1 MPSRW
6 SIIVLFLIAL
16 LSLVTFSRVTT
27 SSYSYSRSSKNSSS
41 RRKAT
46 GEYKSRLQLHHL
58 QEEQTLRDRN
68 AQLIL
73 DLEENEL
80 QLDIDCSTPPSTSLS
95 LASSASSS
103 RDASSEEELT
113 LQKQDFE
120 LELALEV
127 QHQLQN
133 HQYDSTLL
141 NESPS
146 ALQRHLERK
155 LRHQKRLLSA
165 YQSSLHQQAV
175 ISYNSQECVAWR
187 ARQQQLQQ
195 KQPRKSSS
203 TSFKNIGNSL
213 AAAALTRFQQFHPN
227 RRDLDQ
233 NSIFAKTLTAL
244 GQKRYTDPNGFMVEL
259 DPVKIMA
266 GSRRASTY
274 LNDDLHV
281 LVLDMQ
287 WDPEVTVVVGNVLD
301 ETVKLRQEGYRPV
314 MLNVANSIVPGGDYH
329 LDSATDSEAD
339 LFRRT
344 TLHQCLDQEPRRS
357 RFYPLSEAGGVYCP
371 NQAVFRRG
379 YDRRNEFMD
388 RFEWISVVSVAPI
401 PKMETREKDGGL
413 GGVQFLEGEDD
424 LLRRRILAAM
434 KVGVSQGHDALVLP
448 PHGTEAGQNP
458 SEAIAAI
465 YRSII
470 GRDFMGGRKRFQ
482 TYKKIVMVLDPEQAE
497 KIVNETSNYRPTQ
510 PPQPIASPL
519 PVDDNEET
527 IEAGVDAQNAE
538 DAEQDAEEEDSEAGP
553 DASHS
558 VYYRSDDSDVEDE
571 TEENDDN
578 ADGEEH
584 EELNSVREITDEMIL
599 HESERD
605 ENDTE
610 DDFGP
615 SEDELEDQ
623 AMYGASGVDDEAE
636 NELVPEDEVSEE
648 EALLEEQE
656 LQEDVD
662 LSEGVLAEDLND
674 IPAAIADSDEAGTV
688 QDDDSDSN
696 DETSGDDDDD
706 NQGGDDDEEHEEADE
721 EAEAEPFVPLV
732 ETVRQVF
739 ERMLEQRSLLIVKNR
754 ARGIVE
760 PEVPAANATITDA
773 TGAPVPASVAP
784 LSA

>member
-6 SIIVLFLIAL
+6 SVVVLFLIAL
-16 LSLVTFSRVTT
+16 LSLLTFSRVTT
-27 SSYSYSRSSKNSSS
+27 SSRSTTG
-41 RRKAT
+41 RTAT
-46 GEYKSRLQLHHL
+46 KSRLLIHHL
-58 QEEQTLRDRN
+58 QDEQHLRDRN

-73 DLEENEL
+73 DLEENDL
-80 QLDIDCSTPPSTSLS
+80 QLDIDCSSPPSSSLS
-95 LASSASSS
+95 SFPTSSN
-103 RDASSEEELT
+103 EELT
-113 LQKQDFE
+113 LQRQDFE

-127 QHQLQN
+127 KHQLQT

-155 LRHQKRLLSA
+155 LRHQKRLLTA
-165 YQSSLHQQAV
+165 YKSSLHQQAI

-187 ARQQQLQQ
+187 ARQQQQKQKQQQ
-195 KQPRKSSS
+195 KPSS
-203 TSFKNIGNSL
+203 TSFRNLGNSL
-213 AAAALTRFQQFHPN
+213 AAAALTRFQQFHPD

-233 NSIFAKTLTAL
+233 DSIFAKTVVAL
-244 GQKRYTDPNGFMVEL
+244 GEKRYTDPNGFVVEL
-259 DPVKIMA
+259 DPVKVTA
-266 GSRRASTY
+266 GSRRASAY

-314 MLNVANSIVPGGDYH
+314 MLNVGNSNVPGGDYH
-329 LDSATDSEAD
+329 LDSATNNEAD
-339 LFRRT
+339 VFRRT

-371 NQAVFRRG
+371 NQAVFRLG
-379 YDRRNEFMD
+379 YDRNNEFMD

-448 PHGTEAGQNP
+448 PHGTEEGQNP

-482 TYKKIVMVLDPEQAE
+482 TYKKIVMVLDPEQAD
-497 KIVNETSNYRPTQ
+497 KIVNETSNYRPAQ
-510 PPQPIASPL
+510 PSPVATPL
-519 PVDDNEET
+519 PVGEIDEETTESDSEAQEADVAEEEEEKEEEEEAETEGDSNAQVIRHRSSDEDFEVEAESEDDNSEDNDNEVEVEGEDLLSEVTEET
-527 IEAGVDAQNAE
+527 ILD
-538 DAEQDAEEEDSEAGP
+538 QDA
-553 DASHS
+553 
-558 VYYRSDDSDVEDE
+558 
-571 TEENDDN
+571 
-578 ADGEEH
+578 
-584 EELNSVREITDEMIL
+584 
-599 HESERD
+599 
-605 ENDTE
+605 
-610 DDFGP
+610 FGP

-623 AMYGASGVDDEAE
+623 AMYGASGADDEEGSA
-636 NELVPEDEVSEE
+636 NQLVPEDEVSES

-656 LQEDVD
+656 LQEDAD

-674 IPAAIADSDEAGTV
+674 ISVAVADSDEADAA
-688 QDDDSDSN
+688 QDDSESSG
-696 DETSGDDDDD
+696 ETGGDDDDD
-706 NQGGDDDEEHEEADE
+706 NQSGDDDEDEEDEETEEAGE
-721 EAEAEPFVPLV
+721 VPFVPLV

-760 PEVPAANATITDA
+760 PEVPAVTVTDA
-773 TGAPVPASVAP
+773 DAAPAAASPV
-784 LSA
+784 SA

>member
-6 SIIVLFLIAL
+6 SVVVLFLIAL
-16 LSLVTFSRVTT
+16 LSLLTFSRVTS
-27 SSYSYSRSSKNSSS
+27 SSYSSRS
-41 RRKAT
+41 AT
-46 GEYKSRLQLHHL
+46 GRLVTNKKSKLLLHHL

-80 QLDIDCSTPPSTSLS
+80 QLDIDCSSPPHSSWSSSSSSSSTSS
-95 LASSASSS
+95 N
-103 RDASSEEELT
+103 EELT

-127 QHQLQN
+127 KHQMET

-146 ALQRHLERK
+146 ALQRHLEHK
-155 LRHQKRLLSA
+155 LRHQKRLLTA
-165 YQSSLHQQAV
+165 YKSSLHQQAI

-195 KQPRKSSS
+195 KQQTQYRPSS
-203 TSFKNIGNSL
+203 TSTFRNLGNTL

-227 RRDLDQ
+227 RRNLDQ
-233 NSIFAKTLTAL
+233 DSIFAKTLVAL
-244 GQKRYTDPNGFMVEL
+244 GEKRYTDPNGFVVEL
-259 DPVKIMA
+259 DPVKVTA
-266 GSRRASTY
+266 GSRRASSY

-314 MLNVANSIVPGGDYH
+314 MLNVGDGNVPGGDYH
-329 LDSATDSEAD
+329 LDSADSNEAD

-379 YDRRNEFMD
+379 YDRSNEFMD

-482 TYKKIVMVLDPEQAE
+482 TYKKIVMVLDPEQADRV
-497 KIVNETSNYRPTQ
+497 VNETSNYRP
-510 PPQPIASPL
+510 PQPTPVATPL
-519 PVDDNEET
+519 PVDEVDEE
-527 IEAGVDAQNAE
+527 EATESDSEAQ
-538 DAEQDAEEEDSEAGP
+538 DDQDAEEEAEDEETESGVGSHIIRQRSSDEDFDVVDENEDDTSEDNDNEDEVEGE
-553 DASHS
+553 S
-558 VYYRSDDSDVEDE
+558 VLPEVSDD
-571 TEENDDN
+571 
-578 ADGEEH
+578 
-584 EELNSVREITDEMIL
+584 MIL
-599 HESERD
+599 SEN
-605 ENDTE
+605 ETE
-610 DDFGP
+610 DDIEP
-615 SEDELEDQ
+615 SEEELEGK
-623 AMYGASGVDDEAE
+623 AMYGGSGADDEEASA
-636 NELVPEDEVSEE
+636 NDLVPEDEVSES

-656 LQEDVD
+656 LQENVE
-662 LSEGVLAEDLND
+662 LSEGDLDEDLSD
-674 IPAAIADSDEAGTV
+674 IPVAVPESDDPDATQDASEDSDETG
-688 QDDDSDSN
+688 
-696 DETSGDDDDD
+696 GDDDDD
-706 NQGGDDDEEHEEADE
+706 NPGSDGDEDEEDEGTEEA
-721 EAEAEPFVPLV
+721 AEVPFVPLV

-760 PEVPAANATITDA
+760 PEVLTATTSTTTD
-773 TGAPVPASVAP
+773 PASASP
-784 LSA
+784 SSA

>member
-6 SIIVLFLIAL
+6 SVIVLFFIAL
-16 LSLVTFSRVTT
+16 LSLLTFSRVTT
-27 SSYSYSRSSKNSSS
+27 SSYSRSKNSS
-41 RRKAT
+41 RARLPGA
-46 GEYKSRLQLHHL
+46 RLQRHHL

-68 AQLIL
+68 AQLIV
-73 DLEENEL
+73 DLQENEL
-80 QLDIDCSTPPSTSLS
+80 QLDIDCSTPPTT
-95 LASSASSS
+95 SSS
-103 RDASSEEELT
+103 SSSDPSSEEELS

-127 QHQLQN
+127 QHQIQN

-155 LRHQKRLLSA
+155 LRHQKHLLSA

-187 ARQQQLQQ
+187 TRQQQLQQ
-195 KQPRKSSS
+195 GQPRKSSTLS
-203 TSFKNIGNSL
+203 SFKNLGNSL
-213 AAAALTRFQQFHPN
+213 AAAALVRFQQFHPN

-233 NSIFAKTLTAL
+233 NSIFANTLTAL

-259 DPVKIMA
+259 DPVKVMA

-314 MLNVANSIVPGGDYH
+314 MLNVANGNVPGGDYH
-329 LDSATDSEAD
+329 LDSATDNEAD

-379 YDRRNEFMD
+379 YERSNEFMD

-401 PKMETREKDGGL
+401 SKMETREKDGGL

-448 PHGTEAGQNP
+448 PHGTEVGQNP

-497 KIVNETSNYRPTQ
+497 KIVNETSNYRPPQ
-510 PPQPIASPL
+510 PPQPVTSPL
-519 PVDDNEET
+519 PVGDSEET
-527 IEAGVDAQNAE
+527 TETGSDAQDAEDTE
-538 DAEQDAEEEDSEAGP
+538 DAEDSEQDEEEGVEADS
-553 DASHS
+553 DAASPVHLS
-558 VYYRSDDSDVEDE
+558 SRSDDSDVSDESEEKADNTNGEDE
-571 TEENDDN
+571 
-578 ADGEEH
+578 
-584 EELNSVREITDEMIL
+584 EELNTVPGVTDEMIL
-599 HESERD
+599 NESERD
-605 ENDTE
+605 DSEAE
-610 DDFGP
+610 DDFGL

-623 AMYGASGVDDEAE
+623 AMYGASGAEDEEGSE
-636 NELVPEDEVSEE
+636 NHLVPEDEVSEE
-648 EALLEEQE
+648 VALLEEQE
-656 LQEDVD
+656 LLEDVD

-674 IPAAIADSDEAGTV
+674 IPAAVTDSDEAETAE
-688 QDDDSDSN
+688 DDSDSN
-696 DETSGDDDDD
+696 DDDTNGDDDDD
-706 NQGGDDDEEHEEADE
+706 NQGGNGDE
-721 EAEAEPFVPLV
+721 EAGEETEEVEEEPFVPLV

-754 ARGIVE
+754 ARGIIE
-760 PEVPAANATITDA
+760 SEELEVPAANATITDA
-773 TGAPVPASVAP
+773 TGTAAPAAVTP

>member
-6 SIIVLFLIAL
+6 SVVVLFLIAL
-16 LSLVTFSRVTT
+16 LSLLTFSRVTT
-27 SSYSYSRSSKNSSS
+27 SSYSSRSGSTRLVPKQ
-41 RRKAT
+41 
-46 GEYKSRLQLHHL
+46 KSRLLLHHL
-58 QEEQTLRDRN
+58 QEEQHLRDRN
-68 AQLIL
+68 AQLIQ

-80 QLDIDCSTPPSTSLS
+80 QLDIDCSSPPPHSSWSSSSSSSST
-95 LASSASSS
+95 ASSS
-103 RDASSEEELT
+103 NEELT
-113 LQKQDFE
+113 LQRQDFE

-127 QHQLQN
+127 QHQMET

-155 LRHQKRLLSA
+155 LRHQKRLLTA
-165 YQSSLHQQAV
+165 YKSSLHQQAI
-175 ISYNSQECVAWR
+175 ISYNSQECIAWR

-195 KQPRKSSS
+195 KEQTQHRPSS
-203 TSFKNIGNSL
+203 TSTFRNLGNSL

-227 RRDLDQ
+227 RRNLDQ
-233 NSIFAKTLTAL
+233 DSIFAKTLVAL
-244 GQKRYTDPNGFMVEL
+244 GEKRYTDPNGFVVEL
-259 DPVKIMA
+259 DPVKVTA
-266 GSRRASTY
+266 GSRRASSY

-301 ETVKLRQEGYRPV
+301 ETVKLRQEGYRPI
-314 MLNVANSIVPGGDYH
+314 MLNVGNSNVPGGDYH
-329 LDSATDSEAD
+329 LDSANSNEAD

-379 YDRRNEFMD
+379 HDRSNEFMD

-482 TYKKIVMVLDPEQAE
+482 TYKKIVMVLDPEQADRV
-497 KIVNETSNYRPTQ
+497 VNETSNYRP
-510 PPQPIASPL
+510 PQPTPVATPL
-519 PVDDNEET
+519 PVGDIDEET
-527 IEAGVDAQNAE
+527 TESSSEA
-538 DAEQDAEEEDSEAGP
+538 QDAEEEEQEEEEVVETESDLG
-553 DASHS
+553 SHIIRQ
-558 VYYRSDDSDVEDE
+558 RSSNEDFDVVGENEDDSSEDNDIDNEDE
-571 TEENDDN
+571 DEEE
-578 ADGEEH
+578 GEGRRVLPEV
-584 EELNSVREITDEMIL
+584 SDEMVL
-599 HESERD
+599 D
-605 ENDTE
+605 ENETE
-610 DDFGP
+610 DDSGP

-623 AMYGASGVDDEAE
+623 AMYGTSGADEEEAA
-636 NELVPEDEVSEE
+636 NELVPEDEVSESE
-648 EALLEEQE
+648 VLLEEQE
-656 LQEDVD
+656 FQGDVE
-662 LSEGVLAEDLND
+662 LSEGGLAEDLND
-674 IPAAIADSDEAGTV
+674 IPVAVPESDEADAI
-688 QDDDSDSN
+688 QDDGGDSG
-696 DETSGDDDDD
+696 ETGGDDDDD
-706 NQGGDDDEEHEEADE
+706 NQGSDGDEDEEDEGTEEA
-721 EAEAEPFVPLV
+721 AEVPFVPLV

-754 ARGIVE
+754 ARGIIE
-760 PEVPAANATITDA
+760 PEVPADSTTTTTARAAT
-773 TGAPVPASVAP
+773 SP